1 MIDVKPMQRSKMDI
15 RPVEFMDLE
24 SIKYFVTEVF
34 EIDVLPHFNDQG
46 KAEYKAR
53 VLSDVVKTFD
63 TACFKA
69 LKVVCTGEIVGFGAL
84 RDGNYLTHLFVS
96 KSMQGQGVGRRLLS
110 ALLNT
115 TEAKELSL
123 RSSVNAV
130 GFYESYGFET
140 TGRESDFNGIRFVP
154 MCLKR

>member
-1 MIDVKPMQRSKMDI
+1 MDI
-15 RPVEFMDLE
+15 RQVEFLDLE
-24 SIKYFVTEVF
+24 SIKYFVTEVS
-34 EIDVLPHFNDQG
+34 EIDVLPRFNDQG

-53 VLSDVVKTFD
+53 VLPDIVKTFD

-96 KSMQGQGVGRRLLS
+96 KAVQGQGIGKRLLDT
-110 ALLNT
+110 LLNKT
-115 TEAKELSL
+115 NAEKISL

-130 GFYESYGFET
+130 GFYESYGFEA
-140 TGRESDFNGIRFVP
+140 TGSEADFNGIRFVP
-154 MCLKR
+154 MCLTR

>member
-1 MIDVKPMQRSKMDI
+1 MDI
-15 RPVEFMDLE
+15 RQVEFLDLE
-24 SIKYFVTEVF
+24 SIKYFVTEVS
-34 EIDVLPHFNDQG
+34 EIDVLPRFNDQG

-53 VLSDVVKTFD
+53 VLPDIVKTFD

-96 KSMQGQGVGRRLLS
+96 KSLQGQGIGKQLLS
-110 ALLNT
+110 ALLNM
-115 TEAKELSL
+115 TEANEISL

-130 GFYESYGFET
+130 GFYKSCGFEM
-140 TGRESDFNGIRFVP
+140 TGSEADFNGIRFVP
-154 MCLKR
+154 MCLAR